1 MRIDLAKIDA
11 EILEGDFRI
20 ESERVEAAG
29 EPFELQDC
37 SVHYSVYRINGSDI
51 YLKARYDGKL
61 QMDCTSC
68 LERFPMPLRDDFGVL
83 LTTRAPEDV
92 SEADTDELDGE
103 VELIREDFIDIKRH
117 VIDTVQLNIPMAGR
131 CSDGC
136 KGICPTCG
144 VDLNRTTCTCSREH
158 SDPRW
163 NALKSLL
170 DKKE

>member
-20 ESERVEAAG
+20 DSAPVESGG
-29 EPFELQDC
+29 EPFLLQDC

-51 YLKARYDGKL
+51 YLKARYEGKL
-61 QMDCTSC
+61 EMECTTC
-68 LERFPMPLRDDFGVL
+68 LERFPMPVQDEFGVV
-83 LTTRAPEDV
+83 LTTRAPENV
-92 SEADTDELDGE
+92 SEADTEELDGE
-103 VELIREDFIDIKRH
+103 VELILEDYIDISRH
-117 VIDTVQLNIPMAGR
+117 VIDTVQLNVPMAAR
-131 CSDGC
+131 CSEAC

-144 VDLNRTTCTCSREH
+144 ADLNHTTCNCSREH